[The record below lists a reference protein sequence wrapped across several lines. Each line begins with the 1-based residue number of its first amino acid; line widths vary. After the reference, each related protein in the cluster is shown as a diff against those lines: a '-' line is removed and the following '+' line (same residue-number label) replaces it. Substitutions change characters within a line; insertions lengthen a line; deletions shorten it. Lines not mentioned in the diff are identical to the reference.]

1 MAKVF
6 PWAAAKFVYNLLTS
20 HTLRANLLKKGA
32 ILSSVSIHIV

>member
-20 HTLRANLLKKGA
+20 HTLRANLLIIK
-32 ILSSVSIHIV
+32 